1 MRLIFF
7 GTPQIAADIFSQ
19 VLRSNC
25 NVVGVVSQLPKEAG
39 RGKKKRPSQV
49 AELAKE
55 NNLPLFEPV
64 SAKDPGFLSKI
75 KNLKP
80 DLIVVVA
87 YGQIL
92 IQELLDIPPLGCI
105 NVHASLLPKYR
116 GAAPMERA
124 LMNGESKTG
133 VTIMK
138 MVRKMDAGDAI
149 ITKEILLTEKTTLG
163 DLQKEM
169 AACGAKALLEA
180 LELYKK
186 GEPKSFSQDENQVTF
201 ADKITKEDRIIDW
214 EKEPRALH
222 NQIRALSPRPA
233 AICFLSV
240 GGAKKQLK
248 VLESSVV
255 DENSLDDTEGKKLK
269 PREILF
275 YNGRFFIGALNG
287 AVELKHV
294 QLEGKKPM
302 CATEFIRGF
311 QKGAVA
317 PFAL

>member
-19 VLRSNC
+19 VLKSNY

-39 RGKKKRPSQV
+39 RGKKKTPSQV

-64 SAKDPGFLSKI
+64 SAKDPEFLSKI

-105 NVHASLLPKYR
+105 NVHASLLSKYR

-149 ITKEILLTEKTTLG
+149 VTKEIPLTHKTTLG

-169 AACGAKALLEA
+169 AACGAQALLEA

-186 GEPKSFSQDENQVTF
+186 GEPKSWPQDENQVTF
-201 ADKITKEDRIIDW
+201 AAKITKEDRIINW
-214 EKEPRALH
+214 QKEARALH

-233 AICFLSV
+233 AICFLSI

-255 DENSLDDTEGKKLK
+255 DENSLDNTEGKKLK
-269 PREILF
+269 PGEILF
-275 YNGRFFIGALNG
+275 YNGRFFIGALKG
-287 AVELKHV
+287 AIELKHV
-294 QLEGKKPM
+294 QLEGKKEM
-302 CATEFIRGF
+302 RSSEFIRGF